1 MALRPRALLLGAAL
15 CAGAFLVMLALA
27 YGSSQARWLDASAL
41 QGFLGLQGRRVSPVT
56 ERLGWL
62 GDPWP
67 VAGAA
72 AFLAA
77 IALARGRPRV
87 AGLVLLLVGLTSVSS
102 QALKALLAYPRS
114 DEMVDGARVDPAAF
128 PSGHATA
135 SMALALALVLVVA
148 PRLRPVAAVAGSALA
163 LAVSF
168 SVISMG
174 WHFPSDVIGGFLL
187 ATGWTLVLLAALLA
201 ADARSPQRAGRG
213 TRVHRRGATVD
224 LLAGAGLAAVVLAGL
239 VLAIALAV
247 AVVAFRL
254 GDLVDY
260 AQDHTVSLV
269 VATLLGL
276 SAVALLGGVAGV
288 LARRG

>member
-1 MALRPRALLLGAAL
+1 
-15 CAGAFLVMLALA
+15 MLALA

-41 QGFLGLQGRRVSPVT
+41 QGFLGLQGGRVSPVT
-56 ERLGWL
+56 ERLGWM

-187 ATGWTLVLLAALLA
+187 ATAWALVLLAALRA
-201 ADARSPQRAGRG
+201 ADARFPQRAGRG
-213 TRVHRRGATVD
+213 TLVHRSRATVD

>member
-1 MALRPRALLLGAAL
+1 MGAAL

-27 YGSSQARWLDASAL
+27 YGSPEARGLDASAL
-41 QGFLGLQGRRVSPVT
+41 QGFLGLQGGRVSPVT
-56 ERLGWL
+56 ERLGSL
-62 GDPWP
+62 GDPLP
-67 VAGAA
+67 VALAA

-87 AGLVLLLVGLTSVSS
+87 AALVLLLVGLTSVSS
-102 QALKALLAYPRS
+102 QALKAALAYPRS
-114 DEMVDGARVDPAAF
+114 DEVVDGARVDPAAF

-148 PRLRPVAAVAGSALA
+148 PRLRPVAAVVGSALA

-187 ATGWTLVLLAALLA
+187 ATGWTLVLLAALRTV
-201 ADARSPQRAGRG
+201 DARFPERLGRG
-213 TRVHRRGATVD
+213 KLVHRSRATVD

-239 VLAIALAV
+239 MLAIALTGV
-247 AVVAFRL
+247 VVAFRL
-254 GDLVDY
+254 PDLVGY
-260 AQDHTVSLV
+260 ARDHTTFFA
-269 VATLLGL
+269 VATLLGF
-276 SAVALLGGVAGV
+276 SAVALLGGVASV